1 MKSNWQTKKLKE
13 VSTKPQYGWTTK
25 ADKPGLNKVKLLRT
39 TDITKKIVDWET
51 VPTCTDEPSDISK
64 YLLNEGDILISR
76 AGSVGVS
83 YLVQKEPPYKTVF
96 ASYLIRFRPTTN
108 PKYLKYYLDSPEYWN
123 FITEKSSGIALKNVN
138 ASKLANLPVP
148 IPEEDTQDK
157 IVQTLDTLFS
167 KIDAGEE
174 SLRQVEKMLEV
185 YRQAVLRN
193 AFDKYDQYKI
203 ISDIAYVGTGAT
215 PKRGNPK
222 YWKGGNI
229 PWVTSSV
236 VNKTKVLDASEYVT
250 KEALSQTNI
259 KIFPIGTILM
269 AMYGEGKTRGK
280 VTELGIDAATN
291 QALAAIILKDEFIH
305 YRDFLKLYLL
315 KNYEDIR
322 AKSSGG
328 VQPNLNLSIVKNTL
342 IPIPDYRKAKET
354 VQALNVVLSNIEVLR
369 NSIIRNKEVGVH
381 VRQSILKKAF
391 SGELTN

>member
-1 MKSNWQTKKLKE
+1 MKPNWQTKKLKE

-83 YLVQKEPPYKTVF
+83 YLVQKQPPYKTVF

-174 SLRQVEKMLEV
+174 SLRQVEKQLEV
-185 YRQAVLRN
+185 YRQAVLRK
-193 AFDKYDQYKI
+193 AFDTDSRKVQ
-203 ISDIAYVGTGAT
+203 ISDLGVWYGGGTPNRSIDEYWKKGNINWIT
-215 PKRGNPK
+215 PKDMK
-222 YWKGGNI
+222 
-229 PWVTSSV
+229 
-236 VNKTKVLDASEYVT
+236 
-250 KEALSQTNI
+250 QTYI
-259 KIFPIGTILM
+259 
-269 AMYGEGKTRGK
+269 
-280 VTELGIDAATN
+280 
-291 QALAAIILKDEFIH
+291 
-305 YRDFLKLYLL
+305 
-315 KNYEDIR
+315 
-322 AKSSGG
+322 
-328 VQPNLNLSIVKNTL
+328 QPYI
-342 IPIPDYRKAKET
+342 
-354 VQALNVVLSNIEVLR
+354 
-369 NSIIRNKEVGVH
+369 
-381 VRQSILKKAF
+381 
-391 SGELTN
+391 